1 MSYTITKTNG
11 TTLGTILD
19 GTIDTTH
26 TSLTLIGRNYAN
38 YGQIVVNDFVH
49 LLENFAYSTS
59 PNNPIVGQLWW
70 DTTNN
75 VLKVY
80 SANPTTS
87 IPFWKIVGGAT
98 AQGTAPLTV
107 IAGDFWL
114 NTATQQLYIYNGT
127 TPYDEAGWILV
138 GPQRNNSG
146 AVWEQIS
153 DGINYHDVVSIK
165 LDGVRTA
172 IISADTFVPN
182 ITIPGITQINAGWTM
197 STADT
202 IWGTANVASYL
213 GTQPAANYWRNNIN
227 NSGTGTLNILN
238 NSGITIG
245 SSGQLTLNT
254 SGNTVNIT
262 NNMTNGNIN
271 LSNENTNWLVVNGV
285 ANTIEVASN
294 PTTALGI
301 ATKQYVDNKFINAD
315 LTNGIAT
322 AATAPA
328 GTANLWIATT
338 EYVTSGLSGLFK
350 YKIYDDDSHMW
361 MGNVG
366 GVGSANLVV
375 DGTTVMTA
383 SQAGLN
389 LYNGAT
395 AITQTQVYNSTGNSR
410 VATTQYVNTAQ
421 TWWGNA
427 SHRSAKWVS
436 TQEPNLGVNDA
447 GSNDGDF
454 WFQIE
459 S

>member
-38 YGQIVVNDFVH
+38 YGQIVVNDFVR

-80 SANPTTS
+80 SANPTTT

-98 AQGTAPLTV
+98 AQGSAPSTV

-146 AVWEQIS
+146 AIWEQIS

-172 IISADTFVPN
+172 IVSADTFVPN
-182 ITIPGITQINAGWTM
+182 ITIPGITQITAGWTM

-202 IWGTANVASYL
+202 IWGVANAASYL
-213 GTQPAANYWRNNIN
+213 GTQPAANYFRNNIN
-227 NSGTGTLNILN
+227 NSGTGTLSIVN
-238 NSGITIG
+238 NSGITVG

-301 ATKQYVDNKFINAD
+301 ATKGYVDDKF
-315 LTNGIAT
+315 TNTVLYGIPT
-322 AATAPA
+322 AVTAPQL
-328 GTANLWIATT
+328 TSTTQLATT
-338 EYVTSGLSGLFK
+338 EFVTSGLSGLFP
-350 YKIYDDDSHMW
+350 YKIYQNNSHMW
-361 MGNVG
+361 INDT
-366 GVGSANLVV
+366 GVGAANLVI

-383 SQAGLN
+383 SQAGMN

-395 AITQTQVYNSTGNSR
+395 AITQTQVYNDAGNAR
-410 VATTQYVNTAQ
+410 VATTQFVKTAQ

-427 SHRSAKWVS
+427 SHKSAKWIS
-436 TQEPNLGVNDA
+436 TAEPSLGVNDV